1 MLISRKKILT
11 EEDLSIYQT
20 VDEGIDQALKKEIS
34 NVNTYT
40 ELVTKLKSKRYTY
53 NKITRMLLHI
63 LCNFTKEKA
72 KLFNDIT
79 YIRLLGF
86 SPKGREYL
94 SKVKKEI
101 EIPIISKISRSKD
114 PMLEFEIN
122 TTKIYAITSSN
133 DLIKNEYTNHLNKGE

>member
-1 MLISRKKILT
+1 
-11 EEDLSIYQT
+11 
-20 VDEGIDQALKKEIS
+20 
-34 NVNTYT
+34 
-40 ELVTKLKSKRYTY
+40 
-53 NKITRMLLHI
+53 MLLHI

-101 EIPIISKISRSKD
+101 SIPIISKISRSKD

>member
-1 MLISRKKILT
+1 
-11 EEDLSIYQT
+11 
-20 VDEGIDQALKKEIS
+20 
-34 NVNTYT
+34 
-40 ELVTKLKSKRYTY
+40 
-53 NKITRMLLHI
+53 MLLHI

-72 KLFNDIT
+72 KEFNDIT

-101 EIPIISKISRSKD
+101 EIPIISKISRTKD